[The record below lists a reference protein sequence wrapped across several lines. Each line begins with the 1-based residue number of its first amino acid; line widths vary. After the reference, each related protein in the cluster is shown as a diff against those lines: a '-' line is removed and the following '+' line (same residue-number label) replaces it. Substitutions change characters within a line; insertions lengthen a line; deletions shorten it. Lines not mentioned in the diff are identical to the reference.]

1 MTVRIIVAIAE
12 NGVIGANNGMP
23 WRLSTDMKRFKALT
37 EGHPIVMGRKT
48 WESFPKRPLPN
59 RRNIVITRN
68 PSYEAEGAEL
78 FPSFE
83 AAIKASDD
91 DLWVVGG
98 GEIYAQ
104 ALPHTDALHV
114 THIDTALAGDTVF
127 PDIDPGIWRKVSEV
141 AVPAGERD
149 DFATRYAVY
158 ERRRSVP

>member
-104 ALPHTDALHV
+104 ALPHTDALH
-114 THIDTALAGDTVF
+114 DTPSGPAAKRLFERAWQLYGDA
-127 PDIDPGIWRKVSEV
+127 R
-141 AVPAGERD
+141 
-149 DFATRYAVY
+149 Y
-158 ERRRSVP
+158 ERLAAISVE